1 MLERHRWGH
10 QIGSCVA
17 KGYNGEKLSLRH
29 RKKGPWAPQR
39 RGVWAQACT
48 YLDTSWAKSSRSL
61 SSNVASAC
69 QALDN
74 VAMGKKVVVHE
85 GLKKSKVEGVPTDP
99 ACGKAGVH
107 SSALKDAVDR
117 ASVQQGAPA
126 LHTGG
131 QIGTQARSG
140 LTGGCWHRRRCAF
153 ATDRSARRAR
163 QARSRGGG
171 LEHGLGVAAEAFRS
185 VT

>member
-1 MLERHRWGH
+1 M
-10 QIGSCVA
+10 
-17 KGYNGEKLSLRH
+17 
-29 RKKGPWAPQR
+29 
-39 RGVWAQACT
+39 
-48 YLDTSWAKSSRSL
+48 

-85 GLKKSKVEGVPTDP
+85 SLKKSKVEGVPTDP

-107 SSALKDAVDR
+107 SSALGDAVDR

-140 LTGGCWHRRRCAF
+140 LTGGCWHRRRCAL

-185 VT
+185 VTLCPFRVVSYERRRSISGFCYYAIPLSPGEYPSQHRVWTKSVPECLGGRM